1 MIWRFSGIFIILVFD
16 FICVIYYLCRKRKNV
31 RIDFIYSK
39 DFDELFIGVVVKAIN
54 YSYRNTFE
62 YQMKNVNRFILER
75 KLNETILKVEL
86 KNNVYETIFCFR
98 NLETTYSDGII
109 YLLNEKLNVK

>member
-1 MIWRFSGIFIILVFD
+1 MIWRFSGIFIILAFD
-16 FICVIYYLCRKRKNV
+16 FICIIYYLCRKRKNV

-75 KLNETILKVEL
+75 KLNETILKAEL
-86 KNNVYETIFCFR
+86 KNNIYETIFCFQ